1 MKYTHIIWDFNGTIL
16 DDLMPSIVST
26 NVMLEKRGIP
36 VMPDVE
42 SYRRV
47 FGFPVRD
54 YYESIGFDFTKESY
68 DDLSVEWV
76 DLYLENTKNP
86 KLMPGVFEAL
96 EYFKS
101 LGLTQLVISAC
112 ESRMLNSQLEEL
124 GVRGYFDEIIGL
136 DNIKAGG
143 KGALAKAW
151 RGNNPLAKALFI
163 GDTTHDAEV
172 AAIAESE
179 CVLYLGGHHD
189 KERLSAC
196 GRVFE
201 SFSELYDIVK

>member
-16 DDLMPSIVST
+16 DDLMPGIMST

-54 YYESIGFDFTKESY
+54 YYERIGFDFTKESY

-76 DLYLENTKNP
+76 ELYLENTKNP
-86 KLMPGVFEAL
+86 KLMPGVLEAL
-96 EYFKS
+96 EHFKS

-112 ESRMLNSQLEEL
+112 ESSMLNSQLEEL
-124 GVRGYFDEIIGL
+124 GVRGYFDEVIGL

-151 RGNNPLAKALFI
+151 RENNPLAKALFI

-172 AAIAESE
+172 AAIAGSE

-201 SFSELYDIVK
+201 GFSELYDLVE